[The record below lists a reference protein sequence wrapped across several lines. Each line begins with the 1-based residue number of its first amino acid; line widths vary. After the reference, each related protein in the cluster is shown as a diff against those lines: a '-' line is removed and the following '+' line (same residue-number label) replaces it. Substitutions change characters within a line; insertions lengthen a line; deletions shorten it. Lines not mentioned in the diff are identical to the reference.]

1 MRKGFGGR
9 ETGFLGLWVG
19 FLCVGVVGDFGNF
32 WIIFAFGCA
41 GSVRFV
47 VFGVFLLIFVG
58 SFFSEIYVFFLAVF
72 MKIIYTENNWRS
84 LSGIFVGCF
93 GLCFWELFW
102 NGVLGARLF
111 VARLCYFM

>member
-1 MRKGFGGR
+1 
-9 ETGFLGLWVG
+9 V
-19 FLCVGVVGDFGNF
+19 
-32 WIIFAFGCA
+32 
-41 GSVRFV
+41 
-47 VFGVFLLIFVG
+47 
-58 SFFSEIYVFFLAVF
+58 
-72 MKIIYTENNWRS
+72 KIIYTENNWRS